1 MSTLISKGKVR
12 HHGFQFL
19 GTSAITSNQ
28 AEMNGEGCI
37 PALWANFYQEQ
48 ILDLIPNKK
57 NSTILA
63 LYTQYESDETG
74 PYTFAIGTE
83 VTEKQTSTNKLAEFE
98 VPEANYIV
106 FTTRKGPVQEV
117 VVEAWQEIW
126 EWSKTN
132 ERAFQT
138 DFELYDERAI
148 DPTCGQVDIYI
159 SIK

>member
-12 HHGFQFL
+12 HHGFRFL
-19 GTSAITSNQ
+19 GTSVITSNQ
-28 AEMNGEGCI
+28 AEMNGEGMI
-37 PALWANFYQEQ
+37 PAQWANFYQEQ
-48 ILDLIPNKK
+48 ILEQIPNKK
-57 NSTILA
+57 NSAILA

-74 PYTFAIGTE
+74 TYTFALGTE
-83 VTEKQTSTNKLAEFE
+83 ITEYQTIPNGLEEFE
-98 VPEANYIV
+98 IPESNYIV

-117 VVEAWQEIW
+117 VFEAWQEIW
-126 EWSKTN
+126 EWSKKN

-148 DPTCGQVDIYI
+148 DPMNSQVDIYI